1 MPTVYTGSY
10 KIPFESGKGL
20 GQIGAEKESYTRG
33 VEQARLDIQKKQIKD
48 AQTERSLA
56 RIDADEKETRRQQE
70 WEAIAKRSREAVEE
84 SKRRFGIERTE
95 LTKAQQL
102 TEDRLRAK
110 EIQDREDFK
119 RLVAGGTLEQVG
131 ATGGYDTRND
141 QVNVQQPQQQGIMGL
156 LAQKQDEWK
165 GVPYK
170 MPEAPA
176 QPEIKSGY
184 TPPSDIADY
193 IDVGSRDVL
202 ERIHKKIIPLTPE
215 SKAKLKKEASLAA
228 YGRGGTSEQ
237 KQANAMSIYNK
248 LLKERK
254 SKNDSAEIEK
264 INKVNEIRTAKRKAE
279 KEGKLTPVQQFS
291 QASKIVESA
300 SYGETIY
307 TERQIKWAKDIVA
320 KYTGGAATQ
329 EKATQEKWW
338 NK

>member
-1 MPTVYTGSY
+1 MPR
-10 KIPFESGKGL
+10 EKGL
-20 GQIGAEKESYTRG
+20 GYFGELKRPDGGISTELSIGVNING
-33 VEQARLDIQKKQIKD
+33 
-48 AQTERSLA
+48 
-56 RIDADEKETRRQQE
+56 KETE
-70 WEAIAKRSREAVEE
+70 VP
-84 SKRRFGIERTE
+84 TLVPT
-95 LTKAQQL
+95 LTKAEINYL
-102 TEDRLRAK
+102 LEGNKPTK
-110 EIQDREDFK
+110 EIISKAVKHAQER
-119 RLVAGGTLEQVG
+119 TS
-131 ATGGYDTRND
+131 
-141 QVNVQQPQQQGIMGL
+141 QGKSPF
-156 LAQKQDEWK
+156 AQ
-165 GVPYK
+165 
-170 MPEAPA
+170 APT

-307 TERQIKWAKDIVA
+307 TERQIKWAKDLIT
-320 KYTGGAATQ
+320 KYTGGAGTQ
-329 EKATQEKWW
+329 EKSTQEKWW
-338 NK
+338 LNK